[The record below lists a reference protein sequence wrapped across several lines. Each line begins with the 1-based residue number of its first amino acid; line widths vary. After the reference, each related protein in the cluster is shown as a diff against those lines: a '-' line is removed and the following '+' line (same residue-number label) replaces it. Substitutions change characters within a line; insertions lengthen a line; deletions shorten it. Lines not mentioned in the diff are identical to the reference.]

1 VAARTVTL
9 VDESTPVTVAGV
21 IRGDT
26 IRVSPSVVERAL
38 GWQLKPEGL
47 CRGET
52 CIPIRDR
59 AALLDAD
66 GIELGALARLLD
78 RPLAMDVEE
87 AVAVLGAS
95 AADRSQRLASREAPD
110 FTLPDL
116 QGRPHSLSDHRGRK
130 KLLIAW
136 ASW

>member
-1 VAARTVTL
+1 MAARTVTL

-52 CIPIRDR
+52 CVPVRDR
-59 AALLDAD
+59 AALLNGD

-78 RPLAMDVEE
+78 RPLATDVEE
-87 AVAVLGAS
+87 GVAVLGAS
-95 AADRSQRLASREAPD
+95 AADRAHRLASMEAPD

-130 KLLIAW
+130 ALLIAW

>member
-1 VAARTVTL
+1 VAARTITL
-9 VDESTPVTVAGV
+9 VDESTPVKVPGV
-21 IRGDT
+21 IRGDA

-47 CRGET
+47 CRGDT
-52 CIPIRDR
+52 CVPVRDR

-66 GIELGALARLLD
+66 GIDLAALARLLD
-78 RPLAMDVEE
+78 RPLATDMDEG
-87 AVAVLGAS
+87 VAVLGAS
-95 AADRSQRLASREAPD
+95 AAGRSQRLASMEAPD

-130 KLLIAW
+130 ALLIAW

>member
-1 VAARTVTL
+1 MVLAPNRGFGFEEIVAARTLTI

-47 CRGET
+47 CRGDT
-52 CIPIRDR
+52 CVPVRDR
-59 AALLDAD
+59 AALLDGD

-78 RPLAMDVEE
+78 RPLATDVEE
-87 AVAVLGAS
+87 GPAVLGAS
-95 AADRSQRLASREAPD
+95 AADRSHRLASI
-110 FTLPDL
+110 
-116 QGRPHSLSDHRGRK
+116 GRAHV
-130 KLLIAW
+130 
-136 ASW
+136 

>member
-1 VAARTVTL
+1 MAAQTLTL
-9 VDESTPVTVAGV
+9 VDESTPVTVHGV
-21 IRGDT
+21 IRGDA

-52 CIPIRDR
+52 CVPVRDR
-59 AALLDAD
+59 AALVDAD

-78 RPLAMDVEE
+78 RPLARDVEE
-87 AVAVLGAS
+87 GVAVLGAS
-95 AADRSQRLASREAPD
+95 AADRSHRLASMEAPD

-116 QGRPHSLSDHRGRK
+116 QGRRHSLSDHRGRK
-130 KLLIAW
+130 TLLIAW

>member
-1 VAARTVTL
+1 MAARTITL
-9 VDESTPVTVAGV
+9 VDESTSVKVPGV
-21 IRGDT
+21 IRGDA

-47 CRGET
+47 CRGDT
-52 CIPIRDR
+52 CVPVRDR
-59 AALLDAD
+59 AALVDAD
-66 GIELGALARLLD
+66 GIDLAALARLLD
-78 RPLAMDVEE
+78 RPLATDMDEG
-87 AVAVLGAS
+87 VAVLGAS
-95 AADRSQRLASREAPD
+95 AAGRSQRLASMEAPD

-130 KLLIAW
+130 ALLIAW